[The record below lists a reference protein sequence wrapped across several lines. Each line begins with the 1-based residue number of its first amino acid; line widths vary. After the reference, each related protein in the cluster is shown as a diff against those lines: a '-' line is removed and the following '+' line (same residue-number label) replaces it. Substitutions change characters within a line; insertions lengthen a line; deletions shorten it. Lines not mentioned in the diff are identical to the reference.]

1 MLRVLC
7 LKQASA
13 QKFCSTA
20 TTHTIVNR
28 QNVIVLFRAALLLLP
43 LYGLHYLFIV
53 YRPNIE

>member
-13 QKFCSTA
+13 QNLCS

-28 QNVIVLFRAALLLLP
+28 QNMTVLFRAALLLIP